1 MAPFWRV
8 GNKFSFELAGVA
20 VFVFG
25 LLVEITQSGWK
36 LSDYIKIEI
45 VERMRR
51 ILKMSAYF
59 LLLIFGWETDVVM
72 CFASIR
78 GQMERLFYF
87 ISFRNSSFVNP
98 ACCMIARRVPFWIV
112 LWRGTV
118 ILCLLSVRYRW
129 LPFWWTILKPAL
141 FRIFRSLRYERV
153 GSFLDSYLHQLSFP
167 FKLV

>member
-1 MAPFWRV
+1 M
-8 GNKFSFELAGVA
+8 
-20 VFVFG
+20 
-25 LLVEITQSGWK
+25 
-36 LSDYIKIEI
+36 
-45 VERMRR
+45 
-51 ILKMSAYF
+51 
-59 LLLIFGWETDVVM
+59 VM

-98 ACCMIARRVPFWIV
+98 ACCMIARRVPFCIV